1 MEELTLAIN
10 TIWVVV
16 AAILVMWMHAGFTVL
31 EAGFTRAKNTTNIL
45 MKNAYTLAAGVII
58 YYLVG
63 FAFMFGDSYGGL
75 IGTNLFALNGVEAL
89 DSTVPGSVFW
99 FFQAVFA
106 ATAAT
111 IVSGAVAERVHFGA
125 YALMVIIISGLIYP
139 IVGHWI
145 WAGGW
150 LASLGFVDFAGSTVV
165 HSVGGWFALVAA
177 ALIGPRIGKYVGGK
191 VNAIPGHN
199 MPLGTLGVLILFM
212 GWFGFNGGST
222 LAAVGQ
228 DIGLVIVNT
237 LMAGAAGI
245 IVAMLDSWRRYG
257 KPDISLT
264 LNGALAGLVGITAG
278 AAAVSP
284 VGAMAIGALAGLL
297 LVWVVAFIDQKLK
310 VDDPVGAVSV
320 HGICGAFG
328 TLMVGLFATDGGLL
342 YGGGFT
348 LLGVQALG
356 VAAVAAFII
365 TAAYVTLKLIN
376 LVISLRVGEQ
386 EEQDGL
392 DIHEHGTPAYSGL
405 PVDAKAMAYNG
416 D

>member
-1 MEELTLAIN
+1 MDEMTMALN
-10 TIWVVV
+10 TVWVAV
-16 AAILVMWMHAGFTVL
+16 AAVLVLWMHAGFTML

-45 MKNAYTLAAGVII
+45 MKNTYTLSAGVII

-63 FAFMFGDSYGGL
+63 FAFMFGDTFNGL
-75 IGTNLFALNGVEAL
+75 IGTNLFAVNGVEGL
-89 DSTVPGSVFW
+89 DLPIPGMVFW

-145 WAGGW
+145 WADGW
-150 LASLGFVDFAGSTVV
+150 LANLGFIDFAGSTVV

-177 ALIGPRIGKYVGGK
+177 AMIGPRLGKYIGGK
-191 VNAIPGHN
+191 AQAIPGHN
-199 MPLGTLGVLILFM
+199 MPLGTLGVIILFM

-222 LAAVGQ
+222 LAAISD
-228 DIGLVIVNT
+228 DIGLVFVNT
-237 LMAGAAGI
+237 LLAGSAGI
-245 IVAMLDSWRRYG
+245 VVAMVESWRRYG

-284 VGAMAIGALAGLL
+284 VGALAIGAMAGLL
-297 LVWVVAFIDQKLK
+297 LVWVVGFIDQKLK

-320 HGICGAFG
+320 HGMCGAFG
-328 TLMVGLFATDGGLL
+328 TLMVGVFATEGGLL

-348 LLGVQALG
+348 QLGIQAIG
-356 VAAVAAFII
+356 VVAVAAFIS
-365 TAAYVTLKLIN
+365 TCAYITLKLIS
-376 LVISLRVGEQ
+376 LFVSLRVSPK
-386 EEQDGL
+386 EEHEGL

-405 PVDAKAMAYNG
+405 PSDSNSVAISG

>member
-58 YYLVG
+58 YYLIG
-63 FAFMFGDSYGGL
+63 FAFMFGDSFGGL
-75 IGTNLFALNGVEAL
+75 IGTSMFALNGVEAL
-89 DSTVPGSVFW
+89 DGTVPGSVFW

-405 PVDAKAMAYNG
+405 PVDAKAMAYTG